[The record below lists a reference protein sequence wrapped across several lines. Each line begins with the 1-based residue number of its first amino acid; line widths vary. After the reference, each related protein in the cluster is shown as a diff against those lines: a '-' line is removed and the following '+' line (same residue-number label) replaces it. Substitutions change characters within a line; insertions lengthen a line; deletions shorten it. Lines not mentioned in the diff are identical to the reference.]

1 MNAAIREPMA
11 VIRVDGNWNIISE
24 SLYRKK
30 QKYNKLE
37 KSFDNV
43 LKSNDYNSQYT
54 IIEKLNWLAHD
65 IAKKTKDKSIE
76 KLTYKMKEDFARKEL
91 ERRWPSIAK
100 RDNKV
105 NMYYLTRPDG
115 TKSIHV
121 WDSVWK
127 YAKKAKKRGK

>member
-11 VIRVDGNWNIISE
+11 VIRVDENWNIISE

-76 KLTYKMKEDFARKEL
+76 KLTYQMKEDFARKEL
-91 ERRWPSIAK
+91 ERRWPDIAK
-100 RDNKV
+100 RDDKV

-115 TKSIHV
+115 TPSIHI
-121 WDSVWK
+121 SGKLIKLIKKLKKLWK
-127 YAKKAKKRGK
+127 